1 MSHKITPTAAIVSD
15 AKRVAHLE
23 AALKEFH
30 TTSKSLDDVL
40 AEHHGACKPA
50 VAAPEKTWAPA
61 FTFKDAARLRRMAK
75 PKATREDRIAA
86 FNADRHLV
94 KSKATQEEQGTIR
107 VNFDN
112 EAGTIG
118 PVDGTFLAV
127 VETTT
132 GPVDANEAVH
142 SPKHYMVIG
151 DTEACDLI
159 ACMLGQYVKDN
170 PNATPYQIYC
180 AGNVFKYRLRAGE
193 KDDLQQDIDKANK
206 YKAMHNG

>member
-1 MSHKITPTAAIVSD
+1 MSHYECKECHLHYWHCSCPEDNDKPWARIDKPIKTTKVNNMSHKITPTAAIVSD
-15 AKRVAHLE
+15 VTRVAHLE

-61 FTFKDAARLRRMAK
+61 FTFR
-75 PKATREDRIAA
+75 
-86 FNADRHLV
+86 
-94 KSKATQEEQGTIR
+94 
-107 VNFDN
+107 
-112 EAGTIG
+112 EAGTI
-118 PVDGTFLAV
+118 LAV
-127 VETTT
+127 AETPR
-132 GPVDANEAVH
+132 PVDANEAVH

-159 ACMLGQYVKDN
+159 ACMLGQYVKDK

>member
-1 MSHKITPTAAIVSD
+1 MPHKITPTAAVVSD
-15 AKRVAHLE
+15 ARRVTHLE

-61 FTFKDAARLRRMAK
+61 FTFKEAASQLTK

-118 PVDGTFLAV
+118 PVDGTWLSVA
-127 VETTT
+127 ETPW
-132 GPVDANEAVH
+132 PVDVNDAVH

-151 DTEACDLI
+151 DTQACDLI

-170 PNATPYQIYC
+170 PNATPYQIFA
-180 AGNVFKYRLRAGE
+180 AGCVFKYRLRAGE

-206 YKAMHNG
+206 YKAMHNGTN